1 MGIAAGTN
9 DKITTTKPA
18 IRDYDGYAVYKFLRT
33 QARPQGTWEMWPGD
47 FYGAGMTREKNTVDD
62 EGHFYMECAN
72 RGLCDRST
80 GECECFDGYTGS
92 GCQRLACPEG
102 CSGHGTCETV
112 NELRQQDLTLLGCGV
127 RTQLHSKTVYTDC
140 DLSATIVAG
149 DWVKIATHN
158 AVRVK
163 TVDKGVLNLY
173 SDFEETLP
181 EASHIWAIN
190 KYELW
195 DADINRACKC
205 DAMWS
210 GNDCSL
216 RRCPMGDDPLTVTDY
231 DPTNSG
237 PSPADSFSAHNQQAE
252 RQSLY
257 IDSVVGRNTG
267 TFTLTFTD
275 EYGDAWTTK
284 PIPTKVRMSV
294 DATSATNGY
303 GVSGTHR
310 TADELEE
317 VVTVV
322 FEDGGIRV
330 DELGVGDLVSVK
342 DEIRVVKTLTYKDS
356 VTRTHYESFTTTGH
370 LGRGLATT
378 YTDSMVY
385 YRLTV
390 EKEIR
395 AALMGLPNGRI
406 PDVTVEAITRGGY
419 LAGTTAAS
427 GFGLNGQGDMGGAAK
442 TLHADDVTDGAYV
455 TALAKGTRMT
465 FAVAPSGGSTR
476 VIASLS
482 SAVLTYVTDD
492 SGTGT
497 GATTTYV
504 TDFAPH
510 VFKLAAAA
518 TLAHPV
524 NGLNAGDT
532 IRVGD
537 EFRRIVH
544 NTGSFVT
551 AGETYQMTTALQK
564 EMVVG
569 AKVFKQNGM
578 MYDIT
583 FESGCRTH
591 ADCRNNGIDE
601 NESDGPDATSDIE
614 GNDVGAF
621 CHAGGACICSGASYF
636 GDGCTTDGRDDH
648 AAPKKYVSGNLQNL
662 QCDKSSLTPSRP
674 MRGTATVSRV
684 APRKVVLTQTAAAHV
699 VAEDTLS
706 AALTLA
712 DATDVRVDDKM
723 IGMDIISTET
733 HTADVPGASAQI
745 SDSTGSDGVFATT
758 AKLGGFGLRSADKGI
773 ITNAANTLVVGDKIR
788 IENQVRN
795 VVFVSPMCV
804 STAATAATVDCS
816 ALTAV
821 HYVEVDEP
829 FTE

>member
-237 PSPADSFSAHNQQAE
+237 TSPADSFSAHNQQAE

-294 DATSATNGY
+294 DAASSTNSY
-303 GVSGTHR
+303 GASGTHR
-310 TADELEE
+310 AADENQE

-322 FEDGGIRV
+322 FEDEGIRV

-342 DEIRVVKTLTYKDS
+342 DEIRVVKTLTYKNS
-356 VTRTHYESFTTTGH
+356 VTRTHYTSFTTTGH
-370 LGRGLATT
+370 LKRGLATT

-427 GFGLNGQGDMGGAAK
+427 GFVVASAAFSGAMAVLGANKGLYNTITIDNDLAKGARVSFSAVPSSGSRVIAAASG
-442 TLHADDVTDGAYV
+442 ADPPVLSFI
-455 TALAKGTRMT
+455 TALAT
-465 FAVAPSGGSTR
+465 P
-476 VIASLS
+476 
-482 SAVLTYVTDD
+482 
-492 SGTGT
+492 
-497 GATTTYV
+497 TTTTSTTHT

-551 AGETYQMTTALQK
+551 AGTTNHYQMTSGLQK
-564 EMVVG
+564 TMATG

-614 GNDVGAF
+614 GNDEGAF

-684 APRKVVLTQTAAAHV
+684 APRKVVLTQTAQAHV
-699 VAEDTLS
+699 VAENTLS
-706 AALTLA
+706 AAAASESYALSGTSV
-712 DATDVRVDDKM
+712 VRVNNKM
-723 IGMDIISTET
+723 VGMDIITT
-733 HTADVPGASAQI
+733 DTATGSIGGASAEI
-745 SDSTGSDGVFATT
+745 TTTTNTGGKFTT
-758 AKLGGFGLRSADKGI
+758 SAALGAYGLAVGDQGT

-795 VVFVSPMCV
+795 VIFVSPMCV
-804 STAATAATVDCS
+804 STAADAANVD
-816 ALTAV
+816 
-821 HYVEVDEP
+821 
-829 FTE
+829 